1 MNDEALTPEFY
12 HALVTQSAALISV
25 VDKTGL
31 YKYVSKSALQLVGY
45 QPEELL
51 GKTALE
57 YIHND
62 DLHVIKT
69 AFLLLNT
76 KKEVE
81 APPFRYRTKNGNWKW
96 LEAIFTNG
104 MDDEHVKG
112 YVIDARDITLKK
124 EAQENLAR
132 GHSFYNSF
140 LQNHPH
146 AVFTLTPGGIFEQVN
161 SNVCRILSYSKQEIV
176 GEHFSK
182 FIAPS
187 FSFEAIKALN
197 KAGNCESSS
206 LEGKVVNKQ
215 GKVKTLSFTIIP
227 ICSDQQQTATL
238 GVAKDITAEK
248 AAQKELE
255 KLSLIASKAVSC
267 VLITDAAGKIEWVN
281 SEFTRVTGYSMLESL
296 GKKPG
301 ELLQGP
307 ETAPEAIEEMHRLFQ
322 NNEPLS
328 VEVLNYRKNGEKF
341 WFHMDIT
348 PIFNDESKVSQY
360 FAIQYDITERIE
372 AEDKMRLLSE
382 DLIRHNRELQ
392 QFNYIVS
399 HNLRAPVANIVGLVS
414 LLENLDEKNE
424 SFLKVLNKL
433 RQTSLGL
440 DTVIKD
446 LDEILSLRDLDK
458 IGNQEEVCLKSVCDE
473 VTQSLQD
480 RIEALGG
487 IVQVTIPEEVCLKAN
502 RAYVYSI
509 FHNLISNSLK
519 YRDKDR
525 APFISINYM
534 TEDGQHLIKIQDNG
548 IGIDLEKFGGR
559 LFRLYG
565 KLEKRTEGR
574 GIGLYMVKAQVES
587 LGGTID
593 VESTPGTG
601 TTFYIRIATDK
612 G

>member
-12 HALVTQSAALISV
+12 HALIRQSAALISV

-31 YKYVSKSALQLVGY
+31 YKYVSESASKLVGY
-45 QPEELL
+45 QPEELI

-57 YIHND
+57 YIHID

-76 KKEVE
+76 KTEVE
-81 APPFRYRTKNGNWKW
+81 APPFRFRTKEGKWKW
-96 LEAIFTNG
+96 LEAIFTNVMG
-104 MDDEHVKG
+104 NEHVNG
-112 YVIDARDITLKK
+112 YVIDARDITVKI
-124 EAQENLAR
+124 EAQQNFEK
-132 GHSFYNSF
+132 GHSFYTSF

-146 AVFTLTPGGIFEQVN
+146 AVFTLTPGGIFEQIN
-161 SNVCRILSYSKQEIV
+161 SNVCRILSYTRQEIV

-197 KAGNCESSS
+197 KAENCESSFI
-206 LEGKVVNKQ
+206 EGKVVNKY
-215 GKVKTLSFTIIP
+215 GKVKTINFTIIP
-227 ICSDQQQTATL
+227 ICSNQQQIATL

-267 VLITDAAGKIEWVN
+267 VVITDAAGKIEWVN

-307 ETAPEAIEEMHRLFQ
+307 ETAPEGIAEIHRLFQ

-328 VEVLNYRKNGEKF
+328 VELLNYRKNGEKF

-348 PIFNDESKVSQY
+348 PIFNDESQVSQY
-360 FAIQYDITERIE
+360 FAIQYDITERKE
-372 AEDKMRLLSE
+372 AEDRMRLLSE

-446 LDEILSLRDLDK
+446 LDEILSFRDLDK
-458 IGNQEEVCLKSVCDE
+458 GGNQEEVRLKSVCDE
-473 VTQSLQD
+473 VVRSLQD
-480 RIEALGG
+480 RTEALGG
-487 IVQVTIPEEVCLKAN
+487 TVQVTIPEEVCLKAN

-519 YRDKDR
+519 YRHQDR
-525 APFISINYM
+525 APFVSINYK

-548 IGIDLEKFGGR
+548 TGIDLEKFGGR

-601 TTFYIRIATDK
+601 TTFYIRFDIDK